1 MIPVLNR
8 YHEYV
13 LRAFLEVQIPNTLKE
28 KAPSLIVTDSVIGSC
43 CEQLIKKDKFLKI
56 PSKSIMTTEDRECLM
71 RLIDT
76 ADEYERT
83 ELMDYYRLVMLTA
96 SVLKEYAESY
106 TLSASER
113 IRLRQGETYCI
124 PKRLLT
130 RRNALHSHASHF
142 RGRWQN
148 RKVLTEGEKTPD

>member
-13 LRAFLEVQIPNTLKE
+13 LRAFLEVQIPNTIKE
-28 KAPSLIVTDSVIGSC
+28 KAPSLIVTDSVMESC
-43 CEQLIKKDKFLKI
+43 CEQLIKKEKFLKI
-56 PSKSIMTTEDRECLM
+56 PSKSIMTTDDRECLM

-96 SVLKEYAESY
+96 SVLKEYAES
-106 TLSASER
+106 
-113 IRLRQGETYCI
+113 
-124 PKRLLT
+124 
-130 RRNALHSHASHF
+130 
-142 RGRWQN
+142 
-148 RKVLTEGEKTPD
+148 